1 MYYRRLKGENL
12 YLSPAD
18 IANEY
23 HTMTK
28 WLNED
33 RDLIYQNDFYR
44 RLLGEDKTK
53 EMLEKWNAG
62 PYMFSIV
69 RDEDDVF
76 MGHVSLFNIAQHS
89 VTLGIY
95 LGPEYRAKGYGKE
108 AMELI
113 KKYIF
118 DDLGY
123 CSIHIEVLSYNT
135 RAIKFYEN
143 LGFVICGTWH
153 QERYAGG
160 KYHDIILMEYL
171 KQK

>member
-1 MYYRRLKGENL
+1 MYYRRLVGEKL

-18 IANEY
+18 ISNEY
-23 HTMTK
+23 KTMTR

-33 RDLIYQNDFYR
+33 HDLIYQNDFYR

-53 EMLEKWNAG
+53 EMLENWSTG
-62 PYMFSIV
+62 PYMFSVV
-69 RDEDDVF
+69 RDEDDAF
-76 MGHVSLFNIAQHS
+76 MGHVSLFNINQHS

-108 AMELI
+108 AINLI
-113 KKYIF
+113 KNYIF

-123 CSIHIEVLSYNT
+123 RSIHIEVLSYNK
-135 RAIKFYEN
+135 RAIKFYKS
-143 LGFVICGTWH
+143 LGFVICGIWH

-160 KYHDIILMEYL
+160 KYYDIILMEYL
-171 KQK
+171 KEK